1 MIIEKL
7 LLREGMIENL
17 DTFSEKRN
25 LIYSK
30 TNTKGKSTF
39 VRLLFYALGYPIPN
53 MRGIKY
59 EDIITEITFSE
70 KGQKYTAT
78 RENNLLMLLLLPCIL
93 GIVAAL
99 LFFMERDNDTFKN
112 LRTIPITSSQM
123 VIAKC
128 IVLLLLS
135 IAFCISSTV
144 ASILCGFV
152 FFGVTDILFKVL
164 FSAIYGLLIA
174 ISALPLILLI
184 IFFSRSYIF
193 SIMLCVFYSVFNLL
207 STFSMTALPK
217 WLVLT
222 LPTPSIMLWGTQQMS
237 SRTAINDT
245 EDLQNFI
252 QMGLIPSTPQLI
264 ITLGVIGA
272 VSLLLAVYLYK
283 KRSE

>member
-1 MIIEKL
+1 MIINIWLRKTALRRFWRLELLSTTKL
-7 LLREGMIENL
+7 SVAEAAEQVGYINQ
-17 DTFSEKRN
+17 
-25 LIYSK
+25 SK
-30 TNTKGKSTF
+30 FASVFKKQF
-39 VRLLFYALGYPIPN
+39 A
-53 MRGIKY
+53 
-59 EDIITEITFSE
+59 
-70 KGQKYTAT
+70 
-78 RENNLLMLLLLPCIL
+78 
-93 GIVAAL
+93 
-99 LFFMERDNDTFKN
+99 FKN

-245 EDLQNFI
+245 
-252 QMGLIPSTPQLI
+252 
-264 ITLGVIGA
+264 A
-272 VSLLLAVYLYK
+272 R
-283 KRSE
+283 RSPISRRTR